1 MNTIHRPGRRAFAL
15 QALAIALACALPAAP
30 AVAQDFPSKPIRIV
44 VPFSAGG
51 GVDTLARMVGQRLSE
66 QVGQPVIIENKPGAG
81 GNIAAGYV
89 ATQPAD
95 GYTLLIGANGLA
107 ANTTLYPNAGFDMRR
122 DFAPVAFVG
131 ASPLIM
137 VAAPSFQPRNLQE
150 LVALSRAQPGKVTYA
165 TGGNGTS
172 GHLASEMLKSTA
184 QIDLSHIAYKGGTQA
199 FVDLQAGR
207 VNVMFIDPPLA
218 MPQIR
223 AQRLKAIAVGSQKR
237 FDLLPDVP
245 TVAESGQP
253 NFEATVWWG
262 FVAPGKTPPQAV
274 ARLNA
279 EINKA
284 LAHPSLKDRLVE
296 MGVLVTPWS
305 PEQFG
310 RFLAAETDKWAGVI
324 KRANIQAD

>member
-1 MNTIHRPGRRAFAL
+1 MNKPRSLLRRSLAIACAAAFAL
-15 QALAIALACALPAAP
+15 LAAP
-30 AVAQDFPSKPIRIV
+30 AIAQDYPSKPIRII

-66 QVGQPVIIENKPGAG
+66 QVGQPVLIENRPGAG
-81 GNIAAGYV
+81 GNIATGYV

-95 GYTLLIGANGLA
+95 GYTILIGANGLA
-107 ANTTLYPNAGFDMRR
+107 ANTTFYPNQPFDMLR
-122 DFAPVAFVG
+122 DFAPIALIG

-137 VAAPSFQPRNLQE
+137 VAAPSFAPRNLQE
-150 LVALSRAQPGKVTYA
+150 LIALAKKEPGKVTYA

-172 GHLASEMLKSTA
+172 GHLASEMLKSAAGVDMT
-184 QIDLSHIAYKGGTQA
+184 HVAYKGGTQA

-218 MPQIR
+218 MPQIKG
-223 AQRLKAIAVGSQKR
+223 QRLKAIVVGSAKR
-237 FDLLPDVP
+237 FDLLPDVA
-245 TVAESGQP
+245 TVAESGLP
-253 NFEATVWWG
+253 GFEATVWWG
-262 FVAPGKTPPQAV
+262 FVAPGKTPREAV
-274 ARLNA
+274 ARLNT

-284 LAHPSLKDRLVE
+284 LAHPPLRDKLVE
-296 MGVLVTPWS
+296 MGVVSTPWA

-310 RFLAAETDKWAGVI
+310 RFLAAETEKWAGVI